1 MQTEIDFSH
10 LYRSDDPA
18 SSRQSAARH
27 VRGGSNRTQKQIV
40 LEAVERWPGKT
51 AAELTERIIMREA
64 WQGMRAARAY
74 HMVCRRLP
82 DLRRDGQ
89 LVSGP
94 VRKCSVNPGNAQTWD
109 LA

>member
-1 MQTEIDFSH
+1 MQTQLDFRH
-10 LYRSDDPA
+10 LHRSDDPA

-27 VRGGSNRTQKQIV
+27 VKGGRNRTQKQIV
-40 LEAVERWPGKT
+40 LDAVQSWPGKT
-51 AAELTERIIMREA
+51 AAELAERLIMREA

-74 HMVCRRLP
+74 HMICRRLP

-89 LVSGP
+89 VVSGP
-94 VRKCSVNPGNAQTWD
+94 VRKCSAGEGNAQTWD